1 MILQHRGRFLRMQ
14 RLLLSNW
21 VATVRSMKT
30 VFRVFAYVRHY
41 RLLAVA
47 TLFCAIA
54 GTSLVIVFPK
64 VTQVIL
70 DEVIPLKQ
78 SERLLPLVGIALAAY
93 FGRDILNSARI
104 FLNNTFEQK
113 VIYDIR
119 SDLYSRIQKLP
130 LRWFDN
136 RHSGE
141 VMTRVAEDVTAMERV
156 MIDGIEQGAVA
167 VLQICIVGAVMYF
180 TNVTLAWIVMIPIP
194 FLIIGAYLY
203 TRSARQRYKLTR
215 EATGELNSLVVD
227 NISGIRQI
235 KAYAMEDEE
244 HERFNQASGKVRTAT
259 LKVMR
264 AWAIYNPSMSF
275 LNAIGFVLVIGYGGQ
290 ACLAGDLKPGELTAF
305 LLLLTLFYEPV
316 TRLHQL
322 NQMIQSGRAAADRVF
337 EILDADV
344 EQNMDVG
351 EKLQLNGG
359 RVVYDNVS
367 FSYCENSAT
376 LDGVSLEAKSGE
388 TIALVG
394 PTGAGKSTVINLLT
408 RFYEYDS
415 GQITIDGQPVHTL
428 EKSSLRSSI
437 GYVTQESFMFDGT
450 VRENL
455 SIACRDASDERLW
468 EALRIANADDFVER
482 MPEKLETKV
491 GERGVKLS
499 VGEKQ
504 RISIARALLR
514 NPPILL
520 LDEATASVDTETE
533 RLIQQALERLMVN
546 RTSFVIAHR
555 LSTVRNAD
563 RIFVMERGRVTEQ
576 GTHDGLLARGG
587 LYAELCRTSF
597 LELEEE
603 TLAKNV

>member
-1 MILQHRGRFLRMQ
+1 
-14 RLLLSNW
+14 
-21 VATVRSMKT
+21 MKT

-54 GTSLVIVFPK
+54 GTSMVIVFPK
-64 VTQVIL
+64 VTQIIL
-70 DEVIPLKQ
+70 DDVIPNK
-78 SERLLPLVGIALAAY
+78 EGDRLLPLVAIALAAY
-93 FGRDILNSARI
+93 FARDFLNSARI

-119 SDLYSRIQKLP
+119 SDLYGRIQRLP
-130 LRWFDN
+130 LRWFDD

-141 VMTRVAEDVTAMERV
+141 VMTRVAEDVTSMERV
-156 MIDGIEQGAVA
+156 LIDGIEQGAVA
-167 VLQICIVGAVMYF
+167 VLQICIVGAVMF
-180 TNVTLAWIVMIPIP
+180 MTNVKLAWIVMIPIP
-194 FLIIGAYLY
+194 FLATGAYLY
-203 TRSARQRYKLTR
+203 TRSARSRYKLTR

-235 KAYAMEDEE
+235 KAYAMESEE
-244 HERFNQASGKVRTAT
+244 LARFNGASGKVRTAT

-275 LNAIGFVLVIGYGGQ
+275 LNAVGFILVIGYGGQ
-290 ACLAGDLKPGELTAF
+290 ACLAGELLPGELTAF
-305 LLLLTLFYEPV
+305 ILLLTLFYEPV

-322 NQMIQSGRAAADRVF
+322 NQLIQSGRAAADRVF
-337 EILDADV
+337 EILDADE
-344 EQNMDVG
+344 EQNMG
-351 EKLQLNGG
+351 TGAKLELRGG
-359 RVVYDNVS
+359 HVVYENVS
-367 FSYCENSAT
+367 FGYSEKSAT
-376 LDGVSLEAKSGE
+376 LDSVSLEAKPGE

-408 RFYEYDS
+408 RFYEYDA

-428 EKSSLRSSI
+428 EKSALRSAI

-455 SIACRDASDERLW
+455 CIACRDASDDRLW
-468 EALRIANADDFVER
+468 EALRIANAGDFVDR
-482 MPEKLETKV
+482 MPDKLETRV

-563 RIFVMERGRVTEQ
+563 RIFVLERGRVTEQ
-576 GTHDGLLARGG
+576 GTHEELLARGG

-597 LELEEE
+597 LEIEEGS
-603 TLAKNV
+603 VV

>member
-1 MILQHRGRFLRMQ
+1 
-14 RLLLSNW
+14 
-21 VATVRSMKT
+21 MKT
-30 VFRVFAYVRHY
+30 IFRVFAYVRHY

-54 GTSLVIVFPK
+54 GTSMVIVFPK
-64 VTQVIL
+64 VTQIIL
-70 DEVIPLKQ
+70 DDVIPNKEG
-78 SERLLPLVGIALAAY
+78 ERLLPLVGIALAAY
-93 FGRDILNSARI
+93 FARDFLNSARI

-119 SDLYSRIQKLP
+119 SDLYGCIQKLP
-130 LRWFDN
+130 LRWFDD

-141 VMTRVAEDVTAMERV
+141 VMTRVAEDVTSMERV
-156 MIDGIEQGAVA
+156 LIDGIEQGAVA
-167 VLQICIVGAVMYF
+167 VLQICIVGAVMF
-180 TNVTLAWIVMIPIP
+180 MTNVKLAWIVMIPIP
-194 FLIIGAYLY
+194 FLAMGAYLY
-203 TRSARQRYKLTR
+203 TRSARSRYRLTR

-235 KAYAMEDEE
+235 KAYAMEAEE
-244 HERFNQASGKVRTAT
+244 LARFNGASGKVRTAT

-275 LNAIGFVLVIGYGGQ
+275 LNAVGFVLVIGYGGQ
-290 ACLAGDLKPGELTAF
+290 ACLAGELLPGQLTAF
-305 LLLLTLFYEPV
+305 ILLLTLFYEPV

-322 NQMIQSGRAAADRVF
+322 NQLIQSGRAAADRVF
-337 EILDADV
+337 EILDADE
-344 EQNMDVG
+344 EQNMGTG
-351 EKLQLNGG
+351 EKLELRGG
-359 RVVYDNVS
+359 HVVYENVS
-367 FSYCENSAT
+367 FGYSEKTAT
-376 LDGVSLEAKSGE
+376 LDGVTLEARPGE

-428 EKSSLRSSI
+428 EKSALRSAI

-455 SIACRDASDERLW
+455 CIACREASDERLW
-468 EALRIANADDFVER
+468 EALRIANASDFVER
-482 MPEKLETKV
+482 MPEKLETRV

-563 RIFVMERGRVTEQ
+563 RIFVLEQGRVTEQ
-576 GTHDGLLARGG
+576 GTHEELLARGG

-597 LELEEE
+597 LEVEEGSP
-603 TLAKNV
+603 V